1 MSGKVRLTGFGIAT
15 RAPRERQ
22 APAPPESIAG
32 TPAYMAPQQTGRMNR
47 SIDSRSDLYAL
58 GMTFYQV
65 LTGSLPF
72 TVTDPMELIHGHIA
86 RDAVAP
92 HERTPAVPAQLS
104 TVVMKLLAVQFAA
117 DKKARPADIRATP
130 GVRTRIE
137 SHVAP
142 SPMHYRHAETITVS
156 QVLPRPVDLIP
167 ASADRIMSFGPFHL
181 LLTQRLLLEGE
192 KPLRLGSRALDIL
205 IALVERP
212 GELVSKEELM
222 AQVWPNTFVEPANL
236 TVHVAAL
243 RRALKDGHGGNRY
256 LVNIPRRGY
265 CFVAPVKV
273 SEEPKSSAPFTTATE
288 RTNNLPASVT
298 RLIARSDTVSGLSAR
313 LSGHRL
319 LTIVGPGGIGK
330 TSVALAV
337 AEGLLAS
344 YEHGVWFIDLTPLGD
359 PLLVPRALASSLGL
373 DIRSESLVSGLIAAL
388 GDKQMLL
395 VLDNCEHVIEAAAA
409 LAAELLR
416 SAPGVRILATS
427 REPLWME

>member
-1 MSGKVRLTGFGIAT
+1 MEFLTKPY
-15 RAPRERQ
+15 RDQ
-22 APAPPESIAG
+22 ALLE
-32 TPAYMAPQQTGRMNR
+32 
-47 SIDSRSDLYAL
+47 
-58 GMTFYQV
+58 
-65 LTGSLPF
+65 
-72 TVTDPMELIHGHIA
+72 
-86 RDAVAP
+86 AV
-92 HERTPAVPAQLS
+92 
-104 TVVMKLLAVQFAA
+104 LLAIEI
-117 DKKARPADIRATP
+117 DRARPASDDKFS
-130 GVRTRIE
+130 E
-137 SHVAP
+137 
-142 SPMHYRHAETITVS
+142 
-156 QVLPRPVDLIP
+156 
-167 ASADRIMSFGPFHL
+167 F
-181 LLTQRLLLEGE
+181 QR
-192 KPLRLGSRALDIL
+192 
-205 IALVERP
+205 
-212 GELVSKEELM
+212 
-222 AQVWPNTFVEPANL
+222 
-236 TVHVAAL
+236 
-243 RRALKDGHGGNRY
+243 RY
-256 LVNIPRRGY
+256 LVNIPGRGY

>member
-137 SHVAP
+137 LHVAP

-167 ASADRIMSFGPFHL
+167 ASADRCRSVRFTCF
-181 LLTQRLLLEGE
+181 
-192 KPLRLGSRALDIL
+192 LRNA
-205 IALVERP
+205 
-212 GELVSKEELM
+212 
-222 AQVWPNTFVEPANL
+222 
-236 TVHVAAL
+236 
-243 RRALKDGHGGNRY
+243 
-256 LVNIPRRGY
+256 
-265 CFVAPVKV
+265 
-273 SEEPKSSAPFTTATE
+273 SSWK
-288 RTNNLPASVT
+288 
-298 RLIARSDTVSGLSAR
+298 ARSHFVS
-313 LSGHRL
+313 
-319 LTIVGPGGIGK
+319 
-330 TSVALAV
+330 
-337 AEGLLAS
+337 
-344 YEHGVWFIDLTPLGD
+344 
-359 PLLVPRALASSLGL
+359 
-373 DIRSESLVSGLIAAL
+373 
-388 GDKQMLL
+388 
-395 VLDNCEHVIEAAAA
+395 AAA
-409 LAAELLR
+409 
-416 SAPGVRILATS
+416 
-427 REPLWME
+427 PLIF

>member
-1 MSGKVRLTGFGIAT
+1 
-15 RAPRERQ
+15 
-22 APAPPESIAG
+22 
-32 TPAYMAPQQTGRMNR
+32 
-47 SIDSRSDLYAL
+47 
-58 GMTFYQV
+58 
-65 LTGSLPF
+65 
-72 TVTDPMELIHGHIA
+72 
-86 RDAVAP
+86 
-92 HERTPAVPAQLS
+92 
-104 TVVMKLLAVQFAA
+104 
-117 DKKARPADIRATP
+117 
-130 GVRTRIE
+130 
-137 SHVAP
+137 
-142 SPMHYRHAETITVS
+142 
-156 QVLPRPVDLIP
+156 
-167 ASADRIMSFGPFHL
+167 MSFGPFHL